1 MMEEHSMSRKQTSL
15 YLFFTYGLTY
25 ISWTIYAVY
34 INRVDSA
41 LNFSDHMGILMLL
54 GLMGPTLGAYLA
66 IAFTREK
73 GGFKSYHQQF
83 RLNFGWRWLTIAI
96 GLPILLGGLG
106 YAVGFT
112 LEPEWMRST
121 EIRAAYTFIPALFSS
136 IVFGGLE
143 ELGWRGV
150 LLPNLLGRL
159 GYYRSTLIVGTA
171 WTLWH
176 IPLFFIPDS
185 GQYGSNFAIYAIEL
199 IGYSAILTWLY
210 VRTRSVI
217 LAVLFHA
224 SFNAISY
231 VGLYAPKAANLPYAV
246 FAILLVI
253 IGLGFVSRLTA
264 RPGTI
269 QTEVEEGKAG
279 V

>member
-1 MMEEHSMSRKQTSL
+1 MSRTQISM

-25 ISWTIYAVY
+25 ISWTVYAVY
-34 INRVDSA
+34 IHRVDSA

-66 IAFTREK
+66 IAFTGAK
-73 GGFKSYHQQF
+73 GGLKSYHKQF
-83 RLNFGWRWLTIAI
+83 RWNFGWRWLTIAI
-96 GLPILLGGLG
+96 VLPILLGGIG
-106 YAVGFT
+106 YAIGFT
-112 LEPEWMRST
+112 LEPELMRGN
-121 EIRAAYTFIPALFSS
+121 EMRAVYTFIPALLSS

-143 ELGWRGV
+143 ELGWRGL
-150 LLPNLLGRL
+150 LLPSLLGRF
-159 GYYRSTLIVGTA
+159 GFYRSTLIVGVA

-185 GQYGSNFAIYAIEL
+185 GQYGNNFGIYAMEL
-199 IGYSAILTWLY
+199 IGYSFILTWLY

-231 VGLYAPKAANLPYAV
+231 VGLYAPKGANLPYAV
-246 FAILLVI
+246 FAILLVV

-264 RPGTI
+264 RPETI
-269 QTEVEEGKAG
+269 QTEVREGSAG

>member
-1 MMEEHSMSRKQTSL
+1 MSKKQISL

-25 ISWTIYAVY
+25 ISWSIYAVY
-34 INRVDSA
+34 IHRVDSA
-41 LNFSDHMGILMLL
+41 LNFSDHMGILMML

-66 IAFTREK
+66 IAFAKEK
-73 GGFKSYHQQF
+73 GGLKSYHKQF
-83 RLNFGWRWLTIAI
+83 RWNFGWRWLLAAI
-96 GLPILLGGLG
+96 GLPVLMGGLG
-106 YAVGFT
+106 YAIGFA
-112 LEPEWMRST
+112 LEPELMRSN
-121 EIRAAYTFIPALFSS
+121 ELRALYTFLPALLSS

-143 ELGWRGV
+143 ELGWRGL
-150 LLPNLLGRL
+150 LLPNLLPRF
-159 GYYRSTLIVGTA
+159 GYYRSTLLVGVA

-185 GQYGSNFAIYAIEL
+185 GQYGNNFAIYAVEL

-231 VGLYAPKAANLPYAV
+231 VGLYAPKSSNLSYAV
-246 FAILLVI
+246 FAILLLI
-253 IGLGFVSRLTA
+253 IGLGLVSRLKA
-264 RPGTI
+264 RPETV
-269 QTEVEEGKAG
+269 QTEANEGRAQA
-279 V
+279 

>member
-1 MMEEHSMSRKQTSL
+1 MSRKQTSL
-15 YLFFTYGLTY
+15 YLFFTYVLTY
-25 ISWTIYAVY
+25 VSWSIYAVY
-34 INRVDSA
+34 IHRVDSA

-54 GLMGPTLGAYLA
+54 GLMGPTLGAYFA
-66 IAFTREK
+66 IAFTKKK

-83 RLNFGWRWLTIAI
+83 RWNFGWRWLMVAI
-96 GLPILLGGLG
+96 GLPVLLGGFG
-106 YAVGFT
+106 YAIGFV
-112 LEPEWMRST
+112 LEPELIRENEMR
-121 EIRAAYTFIPALFSS
+121 AFYTFIPALLSS

-143 ELGWRGV
+143 ELGWRGL
-150 LLPNLLGRL
+150 LLPNLLQRF
-159 GYYRSTLIVGTA
+159 GYYLSTLLVGVA

-185 GQYGSNFAIYAIEL
+185 GQYGNNFAIYAIEL

-231 VGLYAPKAANLPYAV
+231 VGLYAPKTSNLSYTV
-246 FAILLVI
+246 FAILLLI
-253 IGLGFVSRLTA
+253 IGLYLVSRLAA
-264 RPGTI
+264 RPESV
-269 QTEVEEGKAG
+269 QTEVEAGKTRA
-279 V
+279 